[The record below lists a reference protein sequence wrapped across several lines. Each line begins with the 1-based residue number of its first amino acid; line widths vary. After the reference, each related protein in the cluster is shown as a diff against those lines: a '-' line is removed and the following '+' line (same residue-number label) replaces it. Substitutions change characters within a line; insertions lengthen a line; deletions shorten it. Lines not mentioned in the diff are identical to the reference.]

1 MLKDYSFCDYRID
14 DTFDYGEETQ
24 RVCGFGIVE
33 GVEVLFAANAR
44 WDIDTITACYPFPAN
59 ELPKNIKSK
68 RVLEKMTKA
77 DLIEII
83 LGKSEE

>member
-14 DTFDYGEETQ
+14 DTFDYGGGPQ
-24 RVCGFGIVE
+24 RVCGFGIIE

-44 WDIDTITACYPFPAN
+44 YGIGVTTGCYPFFAN
-59 ELPKNIKSK
+59 ELPKNTKSK